1 MAKQIVPGVH
11 YFTGLMAGRVYLI
24 EGEEGLTIVDAG
36 LALAPAKIVRQLEEM
51 GYKAGDV
58 KRILVT
64 HAHPDHV
71 GGLPELK
78 RLTGAQVVASEIE
91 KPVVEG
97 GEPMVRPNREDLS
110 GISRLMAPAPAKVT
124 GTPVD
129 QTVTDEDTIPNVLG
143 GLVVLATPGHSPGH
157 ISFWSPER
165 RILFGGDVLFNI
177 FGLRLPPAVVTV
189 DMEEDKRSVARL
201 TELDA
206 QVACFGHGPA
216 LVQGTSEAL
225 RAVARKV
232 GAI

>member
-1 MAKQIVPGVH
+1 MARQIVPGV
-11 YFTGLMAGRVYLI
+11 YCFTGLMAGRVYLI

-36 LALAPAKIVRQLEEM
+36 LALAPPKIVKQLEAM
-51 GYKAGDV
+51 GHEAGDV

-97 GEPMVRPNREDLS
+97 RELMVRPNREGLS
-110 GISRLMAPAPAKVT
+110 GISRLLALAPATVP

-129 QTVTDEDTIPNVLG
+129 RTVTDEDTIPDVLG

-165 RILFGGDVLFNI
+165 RILFGGDVLFNV
-177 FGLRLPPAVVTV
+177 FGLRLPPSIVTV

-201 TELDA
+201 TELDV

-225 RAVARKV
+225 RAAARKV

>member
-1 MAKQIVPGVH
+1 MAKQIVPGV
-11 YFTGLMAGRVYLI
+11 YTFTGLMLGRVYLI
-24 EGEEGLTIVDAG
+24 EGEDGLTIVDAG
-36 LALAPAKIVRQLEEM
+36 LASAPAKIVRQLEAM
-51 GYKAGDV
+51 GHQPGDV

-91 KPVVEG
+91 KPAVEG
-97 GEPMVRPNREDLS
+97 TDPMVRPNREDLS
-110 GISRLMAPAPAKVT
+110 GISRLMAPAPAKAT

-129 QTVTDEDTIPNVLG
+129 QTVADEDTIPGVLG

-157 ISFWSPER
+157 VSFWSPER
-165 RILFGGDVLFNI
+165 RILFGGDVLFNL
-177 FGLRLPPAVVTV
+177 FGLRLPPAMVTV
-189 DMEEDKRSVARL
+189 DMEEDKRSLARL

-206 QVACFGHGPA
+206 EVACFGHGPA

-225 RAVARKV
+225 RAAARKV

>member
-1 MAKQIVPGVH
+1 MAKQIVPGV
-11 YFTGLMAGRVYLI
+11 YTFTGLMAGRVYLI
-24 EGEEGLTIVDAG
+24 EGEDGLTVVDAG
-36 LALAPAKIVRQLEEM
+36 MNSAPAKIVKQLEAM
-51 GYKAGDV
+51 GYQAGDV

-78 RLTGAQVVASEIE
+78 QRTGAQVIASEIE

-97 GEPMVRPNREDLS
+97 IEPMPRPNREDLS
-110 GISRLMAPAPAKVT
+110 GISRLLAPAPATVP

-129 QTVTDEDTIPNVLG
+129 RAVADEDTIPDVLG

-157 ISFWSPER
+157 VSFWSPER
-165 RILFGGDVLFNI
+165 RILFGGDVLFNV
-177 FGLRLPPAVVTV
+177 FGLRLPPAMVTV

-206 QVACFGHGPA
+206 RVACFGHGPA
-216 LVQGTSEAL
+216 LVQNTSEAL